1 MDKLKNRDKKILLGL
16 ISLSLVI
23 IFTSCASIKD
33 RIGVSKGRLV
43 GNRFTI
49 MSYDH
54 YGEKTLTLK
63 GSKVGVETLRE
74 NKSADEEEAKYKSSV
89 LEITI
94 NGNQVLQ
101 VGNTLIFQEDG
112 LSMVEDFQLAENL
125 EAKPSAGLMAIDR
138 NINHIKN
145 KLGSEKVVVIST
157 PIGVPIGVYEGK
169 KVYATV
175 PKDLPKMTRL
185 NIDGKSLYI
194 HRANYM
200 IIDRGL
206 ID

>member
-1 MDKLKNRDKKILLGL
+1 
-16 ISLSLVI
+16 
-23 IFTSCASIKD
+23 
-33 RIGVSKGRLV
+33 
-43 GNRFTI
+43 
-49 MSYDH
+49 
-54 YGEKTLTLK
+54 
-63 GSKVGVETLRE
+63 
-74 NKSADEEEAKYKSSV
+74 
-89 LEITI
+89 
-94 NGNQVLQ
+94 
-101 VGNTLIFQEDG
+101 
-112 LSMVEDFQLAENL
+112 MVEDFQLAENL